1 MYFFFTQLLVP
12 LKRSIRIVLMKSKV
26 RVSLGLMVFFVA
38 AVIILPGCAASKKDT
53 YYQKKV
59 KAQSHIDASK
69 LGRNKYFFS
78 TQYQKKLNKFK
89 KK

>member
-1 MYFFFTQLLVP
+1 
-12 LKRSIRIVLMKSKV
+12 MKSKV
-26 RVSLGLMVFFVA
+26 NVSLGLLVFFIAV
-38 AVIILPGCAASKKDT
+38 VIILPGCATSKKDT

-78 TQYQKKLNKFK
+78 TKYQKKLTKFK